1 MKCEKKYMEFIYKV
15 LDHEATEQERAMLQ
29 DHIKSCSECRLY
41 YQELKEVEMF
51 LKDAEPIQPPEG
63 FTAKVMN
70 RLPKEKKTISL
81 KRWFRAHPL
90 LTAAALFFFLMAG
103 SIYSSWNGSE
113 EQLSIVSGN
122 GNLQINEERNVVIV
136 PEGEVVKGDLIVK
149 NGNIE
154 IEGEVQGNVTVINGK
169 KYMASAGQVTGEI
182 EEVDQVME
190 WIWYHIKSGTDE
202 IKNLF
207 TGDDKK

>member
-1 MKCEKKYMEFIYKV
+1 MKCEKTYMELIYKV
-15 LDHEATEQERAMLQ
+15 LDHEATEQERTMLQ
-29 DHIKSCSECRLY
+29 DHLKSCSACQLY
-41 YQELKEVEMF
+41 YQELKEVEIF
-51 LKDAEPIQPPEG
+51 LKGAEQIEVPEG
-63 FTAKVMN
+63 FTTKVMN
-70 RLPKEKKTISL
+70 HLPKEKKTISL
-81 KRWFRAHPL
+81 KRWFRTHPM

-103 SIYSSWNGSE
+103 SIYSSWNGDGE
-113 EQLSIVSGN
+113 RLSIVSGN

-154 IEGEVQGNVTVINGK
+154 IEGEVQGNVVIINGE

-190 WIWYHIKSGTDE
+190 WIWYHIKSGAKE

-207 TGDDKK
+207 AGKDE